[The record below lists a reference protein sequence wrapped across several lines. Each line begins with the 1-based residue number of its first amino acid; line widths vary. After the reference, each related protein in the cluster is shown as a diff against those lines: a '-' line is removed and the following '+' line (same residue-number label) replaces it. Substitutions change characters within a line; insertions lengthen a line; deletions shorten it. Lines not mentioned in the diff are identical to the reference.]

1 MKPFT
6 YQSRQVEVH
15 FGAGKIKELP
25 ALLQAWPRALVIGTE
40 RIAGQV
46 QLLQDAGTSL
56 YWFKDVV
63 QHVPEALVA
72 KALDVCK
79 AEEASVLVAI
89 GGGSAVGLAKAV
101 ARELR
106 LPIVAVPT
114 TYAGSEMTDIWGI
127 TGANGKVT
135 GKDLAVQ
142 PRVVLYDPDLTLG
155 MRPTLA
161 ASSAMNAMAHLMEG
175 IYAPAGNVL
184 TMHLAAQGMG
194 ILREGLEALASAGE
208 LTPEVNEKLL
218 LGAFMGGKVL
228 GEVPMALH
236 HKAAHTLGG
245 SFGLDH
251 AGVHTV
257 LQSHV
262 LQFQWPYLG
271 EAVRRM
277 FVESLGS
284 ESPWLVLQDLARMNG
299 LPTQLR
305 AVGLAESQ
313 IAEAAAIMS
322 KAPYPNP
329 APLTEEGLRLL
340 FKAAY

>member
-15 FGAGKIKELP
+15 FGTGKIKELP

-40 RIAGQV
+40 RVAAQV
-46 QLLQDAGTSL
+46 QLLQDASTSL
-56 YWFKDVV
+56 FWFKEVV

-72 KALDVCK
+72 KALAVCR

-89 GGGSAVGLAKAV
+89 GGGSAVGLAKAL

-175 IYAPAGNVL
+175 VYAPAGNVL

-194 ILREGLEALASAGE
+194 VLREGLEALASGGK

-257 LQSHV
+257 LQSYV
-262 LQFQWPYLG
+262 LQFQWPYLD
-271 EAVRRM
+271 EVVRRM

-305 AVGLAESQ
+305 SVGLAESQ

-340 FKAAY
+340 LKAAY

>member
-25 ALLQAWPRALVIGTE
+25 VLLQLYAHAFVIGTE
-40 RIAGQV
+40 RVAGQV
-46 QLLQDAGTSL
+46 QLLQAAGNSL
-56 YWFKDVV
+56 YWFKEVV

-72 KALDVCK
+72 RAMEDCRTQG
-79 AEEASVLVAI
+79 ASVLVAI
-89 GGGSAVGLAKAV
+89 GGGSAVGLAKAL
-101 ARELR
+101 AKELR
-106 LPIVAVPT
+106 LPIVAIPT

-135 GKDLAVQ
+135 GKDLGVQ

-155 MRPTLA
+155 LRPGLA

-184 TMHLAAQGMG
+184 TMHLAAQGMRV
-194 ILREGLEALASAGE
+194 LREGLEDLAAKAE
-208 LTPEVNEKLL
+208 LTPAVNEKLL

-262 LQFQWPYLG
+262 LQFQWPYLD
-271 EAVRRM
+271 EVVRHM
-277 FVESLGS
+277 FVENLGS

-340 FKAAY
+340 LKAAY